1 MEGSMLPRIPCG
13 GLRGIGRPLERIYK
27 HSHQLKGMG
36 RGQHKQ
42 GEAVIILRH
51 KMKYSR

>member
-1 MEGSMLPRIPCG
+1 MS
-13 GLRGIGRPLERIYK
+13 LRGKERYGRLDATQDSLWGSY
-27 HSHQLKGMG
+27 SHQLKGMG